1 MKMKYIVGALVIVA
15 VGAGVYYICKKS
27 EDKEN
32 DTACDAKVSEN
43 DNISEPIAVNK
54 DTSEDIIEKEIIITE
69 EKKAEMQESIVARH
83 QEAAIQM
90 ENSLKNILD
99 ESSLGDVASE
109 NDDDLTE
116 MDDALD
122 KLFDE

>member
-1 MKMKYIVGALVIVA
+1 
-15 VGAGVYYICKKS
+15 
-27 EDKEN
+27 
-32 DTACDAKVSEN
+32 
-43 DNISEPIAVNK
+43 
-54 DTSEDIIEKEIIITE
+54 
-69 EKKAEMQESIVARH
+69 MQESIVARH

-99 ESSLGDVASE
+99 ESSLGDVVSE

-122 KLFDE
+122 KLLDE